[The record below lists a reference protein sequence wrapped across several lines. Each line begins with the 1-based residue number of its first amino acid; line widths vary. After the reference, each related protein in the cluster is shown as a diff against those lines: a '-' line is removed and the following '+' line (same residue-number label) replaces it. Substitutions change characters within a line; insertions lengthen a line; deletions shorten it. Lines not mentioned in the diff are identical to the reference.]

1 MRHPLAAYALGGA
14 LLLGLGAVSLAPQ
27 ATRPVA
33 APVAAVANPAAD
45 ITVVAAGDIC
55 GSNCKATAAV
65 VGQINPS
72 AVLTAGDNAYD
83 SGTLSEYRTRYDPT
97 WGKYKTITYPSPG
110 NHEYNTS
117 KASGY
122 FDYFNGVGV
131 QNGRAGDRS
140 KGYYDWEIGSWKF
153 IALNSNFSKIDSAA
167 QLAWLKDRLRTNTKQ
182 CVAAYWHHPLFTL
195 GSHSGETKA
204 RPLWQALYDAKADL
218 VLVGH
223 DHNYQ
228 RFAPQSPDGKADPA
242 GLRQVLVG
250 TGGKSNYNFSRT
262 IPNVEAK
269 DAKSNGVLKLTLSG
283 TGYKGDFVPV
293 SGQSYKDSFTGS
305 CHAKG

>member
-14 LLLGLGAVSLAPQ
+14 LLLGLGAGSLAPQ

-33 APVAAVANPAAD
+33 APAAPTAAPAAEV
-45 ITVVAAGDIC
+45 TVVAAGDIC

-65 VGQINPS
+65 VGQINPA

-83 SGTLSEYRTRYDPT
+83 SGTLSEYQNRYHPT
-97 WGKYKTITYPSPG
+97 WGKYKTITHPSPG
-110 NHEYNTS
+110 NHEYKTS
-117 KASGY
+117 KAAGY

-131 QNGRAGDRS
+131 HSGPAGERG
-140 KGYYDWEIGSWKF
+140 KGYYEWDAGSWKF
-153 IALNSNFSKIDSAA
+153 FALNSNFSAIDSNA
-167 QLAWLKDRLRTNTKQ
+167 QLTWLKDRLKQ
-182 CVAAYWHHPLFTL
+182 NMKPCVAAYWHHPLFTR

-204 RPLWQALYDAKADL
+204 RPIWQALYDAHADL
-218 VLVGH
+218 IIVGH

-228 RFAPQSPDGKADPA
+228 RYGLQDPAGKADPA

-250 TGGKSNYNFSRT
+250 TGGKSTYRFTRDVANYQAGNDGSH
-262 IPNVEAK
+262 
-269 DAKSNGVLKLTLSG
+269 GVLKLTLSG
-283 TGYKGDFVPV
+283 TGYRGDFVPV
-293 SGQSYKDSFTGS
+293 SGQSYKDTFTGS